1 MVCRRRRARKTEGG
15 DGDHGDRE
23 PIPERHEVQ
32 IDAAE
37 EKIEIEMGA
46 AVVVEPDEGAS
57 RDASWGNMR
66 PYVPAVEFFAED
78 EPPIRPGGPG
88 PRTWEV

>member
-1 MVCRRRRARKTEGG
+1 MIFVPVTGQDKIRQDKTSQEKRREEPRK
-15 DGDHGDRE
+15 
-23 PIPERHEVQ
+23 
-32 IDAAE
+32 E

-78 EPPIRPGGPG
+78 EPPNRPGGPG